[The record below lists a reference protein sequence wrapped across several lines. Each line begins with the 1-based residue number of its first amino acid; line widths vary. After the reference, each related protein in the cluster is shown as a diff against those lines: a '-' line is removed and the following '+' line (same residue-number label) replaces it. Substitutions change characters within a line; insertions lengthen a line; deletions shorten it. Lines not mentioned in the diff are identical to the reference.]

1 MAKASKALY
10 NRDILMNAHKHLVAD
25 GCVKIFDRIQ
35 GWPKEYQILS
45 LAAAFLLT
53 CMSAR
58 LPAQDAFSAVK
69 NLMYDPLT
77 QSGMEARFQGM
88 KYHLDT
94 EVNA

>member
-1 MAKASKALY
+1 MNKATKALY
-10 NRDILMNAHKHLVAD
+10 DRDKMMNASRSLVAD
-25 GCVKIFDRIQ
+25 GCVKVFDRIQ

-58 LPAQDAFSAVK
+58 IPAQDAFSAVK
-69 NLMYDPLT
+69 NIMYDPLT
-77 QSGMEARFQGM
+77 QSGMGAQFQGM
-88 KYHLDT
+88 KFHLDT

>member
-1 MAKASKALY
+1 
-10 NRDILMNAHKHLVAD
+10 MNARKDWVAD

-58 LPAQDAFSAVK
+58 IPAQDAFTAVK
-69 NLMYDPLT
+69 NLMADPLT
-77 QSGMEARFQGM
+77 QTGMGLQFQGM
-88 KYHLDT
+88 KFHLDT